1 MKKAVIFDMDGVL
14 VDSQPLHFTG
24 DRLLLKYCGVEV
36 TEDDMVKYA
45 GTSNPNRFKKFIEI
59 YHLKNTVEEMDR
71 VRDNIMQKLVDE
83 SDLKAISGFRPL
95 LKDLKEHHFLVALAS
110 SSSYAFIHSIL
121 DKTGIKDYF
130 DYILSGEDL
139 VNSKP
144 APDIFLKAAEELDCA
159 PETCIVV
166 EDSNNGVTAA
176 VAANMKCIGY
186 VNTTSGD
193 QDLSEATVVI
203 DNFNHIDASF
213 IASL

>member
-45 GTSNPNRFKKFIEI
+45 GSSNPNRFKKFTEI
-59 YHLKNTVEEMDR
+59 YHLKNTVKEMDH
-71 VRDNIMQKLVDE
+71 VRENIMEKLVDE
-83 SDLKAISGFRPL
+83 SDLKAISGIPSL
-95 LKDLKEHHFLVALAS
+95 LKDLKDHHFLIALAS
-110 SSSYAFIHSIL
+110 SSSYGFIHSIL

-144 APDIFLKAAEELDCA
+144 APDIFLKAAKELGCD
-159 PETCIVV
+159 PKTCVVV
-166 EDSNNGVTAA
+166 EDSNNGVKAA

-186 VNTTSGD
+186 VNKTSGA
-193 QDLSEATVVI
+193 QDLSQATIVI
-203 DNFNHIDASF
+203 ENFNDIDAGF
-213 IASL
+213 IAGI